1 MKINTALI
9 PLIIIIIL
17 CCPFAHADEDYCD
30 QLMKEALAV
39 EKCYDA
45 RHYAKARKLM
55 DALKAKP
62 AYKDMQ
68 SRLACPNAVTGL
80 IRKLDRMIEDKEGV
94 LDTYQRFVG
103 TVIEMQRGPY
113 SGYFEVQ
120 DDHGIIK
127 SFVWGYDAIFE
138 NEDLFAEG
146 AKATIFYESDF
157 ADDCAT
163 ASKIVAHA
171 AVKTG
176 NKPK

>member
-9 PLIIIIIL
+9 PLIIIILL

-39 EKCYDA
+39 EKSYDA
-45 RHYAKARKLM
+45 RQYAKARKLM
-55 DALKAKP
+55 DELKAKP
-62 AYKDMQ
+62 IYKDMM

-80 IRKLDRMIEDKEGV
+80 IRKLDRMLEDKEGV
-94 LDTYQRFVG
+94 LDTHQRFVG
-103 TVIEMQRGPY
+103 TVIERQLGPY
-113 SGYFEVQ
+113 SGYFEVK
-120 DDHGIIK
+120 DDHGSIK
-127 SFVWGYDAIFE
+127 SFVWGYDVIFV
-138 NEDLFAEG
+138 NADLFAEG
-146 AKATIFYESDF
+146 AKVTVYYESDF
-157 ADDCAT
+157 GDDTAT